1 MLCLLVLCTAVPVA
15 AAENRLLENMN
26 DARLR
31 FSLIEEPGAVG
42 PRGHRPIAVRRWA
55 GWGASTPV
63 VSADLLLSHR
73 QNTPLPVPLLT
84 GFQLPVNY
92 IFGGC

>member
-1 MLCLLVLCTAVPVA
+1 MLCLLVVCTAAPVA
-15 AAENRLLENMN
+15 AAGNRLLENMN

-31 FSLIEEPGAVG
+31 CSFIEEPGATD
-42 PRGHRPIAVRRWA
+42 PRGHRPIAVRQWA
-55 GWGASTPV
+55 GWGVSTPV
-63 VSADLLLSHR
+63 VSADLLSHR
-73 QNTPLPVPLLT
+73 QNPPLPVPLLT